1 VCVLPVSLEQFWT
14 SFLQD
19 QAPLGWIELWMKI
32 MKVKEASATNWS
44 PDDIPNQGKDHSRPD
59 DNFRECYL
67 DQPAFLMRCVS
78 GRVPVKIMLKDSEA
92 NVKKF

>member
-1 VCVLPVSLEQFWT
+1 M
-14 SFLQD
+14 QD
-19 QAPLGWIELWMKI
+19 QAPLGWIEFWMKV